1 MAVVPGQ
8 ILLEAHKG
16 LIQVLRV
23 LRFLLVVAVVVVL
36 VKQQA
41 ALGGLEEGA
50 APPTALV
57 RQVQERLVREQ
68 AAEPDFSTVVS
79 MALLV
84 VVEEVKLARMERQRF
99 QVKAVTDTLGLT
111 AQPMLAAVAVEGLLV
126 LRLLALAALVVAVL
140 GQQRPQLLAG
150 LERQTPAAVLGALV
164 VAELVNPAATAA
176 PALSSSAT
184 LAVSA
189 EQAER

>member
-1 MAVVPGQ
+1 
-8 ILLEAHKG
+8 
-16 LIQVLRV
+16 

-176 PALSSSAT
+176 PASSSSAT
-184 LAVSA
+184 WAHSA
-189 EQAER
+189 AQAAR